1 VQGAVDWLEQ
11 NENKND
17 EEITALA
24 AKAEAD
30 DETNPNIEPAALN
43 PGEVAQSLVCNDCKC
58 TLGAASP
65 TCPVCR
71 TKKDWGQII
80 SKFISQSRIGI
91 KTLN

>member
-1 VQGAVDWLEQ
+1 MQGAVDWLEQ

-58 TLGAASP
+58 IPRCCLP
-65 TCPVCR
+65 NLPCV
-71 TKKDWGQII
+71 
-80 SKFISQSRIGI
+80 
-91 KTLN
+91 